1 MVVTSGENIMVSIIK
16 MCNSSVLN
24 TNNII
29 KACFTFLLLLCASHN
44 AQASYQSEKL
54 KVMNTIIEKSIAYDL
69 DPILALSVAKVESNF
84 EGDALSHA
92 GARGVMQ
99 IMPATALGE
108 FNISADQ
115 LYDITTNI
123 EIGVKYL
130 KQLMNTY
137 DQRLDIA
144 LSHYNGGSAVRQ
156 YDGSLKVIPATN
168 QYVRKVIST
177 SKIFKKHV
185 LVNKLIKKHI
195 SEYFAENTGN
205 KDVFDHNDDYKYL
218 SETELAKLSH
228 IRKIRRHNLTRNKKY
243 RAPKQ
248 APIATI
254 ETQRKAH
261 ESISMLTRKQKVRQ
275 WESIY
280 QPNGKLVY

>member
-1 MVVTSGENIMVSIIK
+1 MVSIIK
-16 MCNSSVLN
+16 MSNNSALN

-29 KACFTFLLLLCASHN
+29 KACFTFLLLLCASYN

-156 YDGSLKVIPATN
+156 FDGSLKVIPATN

-177 SKIFKKHV
+177 SKSFKNHV
-185 LVNKLIKKHI
+185 FVNKLIKKHI
-195 SEYFAENTGN
+195 NDYFAKNAVSADDFV
-205 KDVFDHNDDYKYL
+205 DVDDYKYL
-218 SETELAKLSH
+218 SEQEIAKLSH

-243 RAPKQ
+243 RAPQQSK
-248 APIATI
+248 
-254 ETQRKAH
+254 
-261 ESISMLTRKQKVRQ
+261 ESHINNQSHQTEDISMLTRKQKVRQ

-280 QPNGKLVY
+280 QPNGQLSN

>member
-1 MVVTSGENIMVSIIK
+1 MVKIIKTLNIRVQVIRSIIN
-16 MCNSSVLN
+16 MCFVGCVLMLFSQG
-24 TNNII
+24 
-29 KACFTFLLLLCASHN
+29 AL
-44 AQASYQSEKL
+44 ASYQSEKL

-69 DPILALSVAKVESNF
+69 DPIIALSVAKVESNF

-99 IMPATALGE
+99 IMPATAMGE
-108 FNISADQ
+108 FKVSAAQ
-115 LYDITTNI
+115 LYDIAINI
-123 EIGVKYL
+123 DIGIRYL

>member
-1 MVVTSGENIMVSIIK
+1 
-16 MCNSSVLN
+16 MCKKSLIN
-24 TNNII
+24 THDFI
-29 KACFTFLLLLCASHN
+29 KACFIFILILCASQN

-99 IMPATALGE
+99 IMPATAMGE
-108 FNISADQ
+108 FNVSAAQ
-115 LYDITTNI
+115 LYDITSKLD
-123 EIGVKYL
+123 IGNSPRR
-130 KQLMNTY
+130 QLRNMD
-137 DQRLDIA
+137 DQRLAIA

-168 QYVRKVIST
+168 KYVRKVIST
-177 SKIFKKHV
+177 SKSFKNHV
-185 LVNKLIKKHI
+185 FVNKLIKKHI
-195 SEYFAENTGN
+195 NEYFAKNSESEAVL
-205 KDVFDHNDDYKYL
+205 DESDDYKYL
-218 SETELAKLSH
+218 SEDELTKLSH

-243 RAPKQ
+243 RAPQQSKELNINTQSKQ
-248 APIATI
+248 A
-254 ETQRKAH
+254 ED
-261 ESISMLTRKQKVRQ
+261 ISLLTRKQKVRQ

-280 QPNGKLVY
+280 KPNGQLSN

>member
-1 MVVTSGENIMVSIIK
+1 MVSIIK

-156 YDGSLKVIPATN
+156 YDGSFKVIPATS

-177 SKIFKKHV
+177 TKSFKNHV
-185 LVNKLIKKHI
+185 FVNKLIKKHI
-195 SEYFAENTGN
+195 NDYFAKNAVSADDFVN
-205 KDVFDHNDDYKYL
+205 VDDYKYL
-218 SETELAKLSH
+218 SEQEIEKLSH

-243 RAPKQ
+243 RSMKQ
-248 APIATI
+248 EVIPNT
-254 ETQRKAH
+254 KAQ
-261 ESISMLTRKQKVRQ
+261 EKAYEDISMLTRKQKVRQ

-280 QPNGKLVY
+280 QPNGRLTN

>member
-1 MVVTSGENIMVSIIK
+1 M
-16 MCNSSVLN
+16 
-24 TNNII
+24 
-29 KACFTFLLLLCASHN
+29 LLLCATHN

-99 IMPATALGE
+99 IMPATAMGE
-108 FNISADQ
+108 FNVSAAQ
-115 LYDITTNI
+115 LYDISTNI
-123 EIGVKYL
+123 DIGIRYL
-130 KQLMNTY
+130 KQLMNMY

-156 YDGSLKVIPATN
+156 YDGSLKVIPATHK
-168 QYVRKVIST
+168 YVRKVIST
-177 SKIFKKHV
+177 SKNFKNHV
-185 LVNKLIKKHI
+185 FVNKLIKKHI
-195 SEYFAENTGN
+195 NEYFAKNSDSEAVL
-205 KDVFDHNDDYKYL
+205 DEIDDYKYL
-218 SETELAKLSH
+218 SEDELAKLSH

-243 RAPKQ
+243 RAPQQSKESNINKQ
-248 APIATI
+248 SNHV
-254 ETQRKAH
+254 ED
-261 ESISMLTRKQKVRQ
+261 ISMLTRKQKVRQ

-280 QPNGKLVY
+280 KPNGQLSN

>member
-16 MCNSSVLN
+16 MSNNSVLN

-156 YDGSLKVIPATN
+156 YDGSFKVIPATS

-177 SKIFKKHV
+177 SKSFKNHV
-185 LVNKLIKKHI
+185 FVNKLIKKHI
-195 SEYFAENTGN
+195 NDYFAKNAVSTDDFV
-205 KDVFDHNDDYKYL
+205 DVEDYKYL
-218 SETELAKLSH
+218 SEQEIAKLSH

-243 RAPKQ
+243 RPIKQ
-248 APIATI
+248 EVIPNTK
-254 ETQRKAH
+254 TQEKTY
-261 ESISMLTRKQKVRQ
+261 EDISMLTRKQKVRQ

-280 QPNGKLVY
+280 QPNGQLSN

>member
-1 MVVTSGENIMVSIIK
+1 MVSIIK
-16 MCNSSVLN
+16 MCNRSIR
-24 TNNII
+24 NIANSI
-29 KACFTFLLLLCASHN
+29 KACFIFMLLLCATHN

-99 IMPATALGE
+99 IMPATAMGE
-108 FNISADQ
+108 FNVSAAQ
-115 LYDITTNI
+115 LYDISTNI
-123 EIGVKYL
+123 DIGIRYL
-130 KQLMNTY
+130 KQLMNMY

-156 YDGSLKVIPATN
+156 YDGSLKVIPATHK
-168 QYVRKVIST
+168 YVRKVIST
-177 SKIFKKHV
+177 SKNFKNHV
-185 LVNKLIKKHI
+185 FVNKLIKKHI
-195 SEYFAENTGN
+195 NEYFAKNSDSEAVL
-205 KDVFDHNDDYKYL
+205 DEIDDYKYL
-218 SETELAKLSH
+218 SEDELAKLSH

-243 RAPKQ
+243 RAPQQSKESNINKQ
-248 APIATI
+248 SNHV
-254 ETQRKAH
+254 ED
-261 ESISMLTRKQKVRQ
+261 ISMLTRKQKVRQ

-280 QPNGKLVY
+280 KPNGQLSN

>member
-1 MVVTSGENIMVSIIK
+1 M
-16 MCNSSVLN
+16 N
-24 TNNII
+24 TANII
-29 KACFTFLLLLCASHN
+29 KTCFIFLVLLCASYN

-156 YDGSLKVIPATN
+156 YDGSLKVIPATHK
-168 QYVRKVIST
+168 YVRKVIST
-177 SKIFKKHV
+177 SKTFKNHV
-185 LVNKLIKKHI
+185 FVNKLIKKHI
-195 SEYFAENTGN
+195 NDYFAKNSVSTDDFVEA
-205 KDVFDHNDDYKYL
+205 DDYKYL
-218 SETELAKLSH
+218 SEQEIAKLSH

-243 RAPKQ
+243 RAPQQSK
-248 APIATI
+248 
-254 ETQRKAH
+254 
-261 ESISMLTRKQKVRQ
+261 ESHINNQSHQTEDISMLTRKQKVRQ

-280 QPNGKLVY
+280 KPNGQLSN